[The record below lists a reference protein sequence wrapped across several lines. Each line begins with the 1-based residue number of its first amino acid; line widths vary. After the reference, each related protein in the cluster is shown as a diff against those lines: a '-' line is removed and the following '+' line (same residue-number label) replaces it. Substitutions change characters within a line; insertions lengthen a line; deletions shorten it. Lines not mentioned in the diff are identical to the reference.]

1 MPRQPQPPQERRS
14 HRWRFCGISPFFLF
28 LFFSCT
34 VHSLAFVSVYFLF
47 SCPYASLLCPTSPLL
62 LYSIPPHSRSSPTP
76 FFSSSLSSSFFILQG
91 VIWGK
96 DPKHFVGRTAWLK
109 AAASVAGV
117 TLHSTLSTRDA
128 PASLRNLPNIVFH
141 GHLTRPAWQ
150 KLLAESS

>member
-1 MPRQPQPPQERRS
+1 MPRPQRQPQERRNLRLGLWNVSSIFFS
-14 HRWRFCGISPFFLF
+14 HVSLFYNFSRVVFQQLTFFISEPPTCCDYHFLAVNLRRFLF
-28 LFFSCT
+28 L
-34 VHSLAFVSVYFLF
+34 LF
-47 SCPYASLLCPTSPLL
+47 NLLPFLL
-62 LYSIPPHSRSSPTP
+62 LTAQ
-76 FFSSSLSSSFFILQG
+76 QG

-96 DPKHFVGRTAWLK
+96 DPKHFVGRSDWLK

-141 GHLTRPAWQ
+141 GHLTKPAWQ